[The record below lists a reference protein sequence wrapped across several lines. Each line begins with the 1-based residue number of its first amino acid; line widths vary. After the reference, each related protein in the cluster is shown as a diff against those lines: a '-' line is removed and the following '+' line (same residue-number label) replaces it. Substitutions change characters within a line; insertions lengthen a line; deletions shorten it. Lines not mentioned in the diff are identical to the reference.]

1 MALMSRMLPNK
12 IYLDDV
18 FDNLM
23 FHKINVSDFNKMK
36 CDIYEKD
43 SVYYLEMDIPGFEKN
58 DINIEVDDNDYLT
71 IMAEKN
77 MDNIEEDENKNYLCK
92 ERNYGKYQRS
102 FYING
107 IDKNKIDANF
117 SNGILKVTMPKNE
130 EQKTSK
136 QTIKIN

>member
-1 MALMSRMLPNK
+1 MQYL
-12 IYLDDV
+12 IYT
-18 FDNLM
+18 
-23 FHKINVSDFNKMK
+23 IYSD
-36 CDIYEKD
+36 I
-43 SVYYLEMDIPGFEKN
+43 
-58 DINIEVDDNDYLT
+58 
-71 IMAEKN
+71 
-77 MDNIEEDENKNYLCK
+77 
-92 ERNYGKYQRS
+92 NYGKYQRS